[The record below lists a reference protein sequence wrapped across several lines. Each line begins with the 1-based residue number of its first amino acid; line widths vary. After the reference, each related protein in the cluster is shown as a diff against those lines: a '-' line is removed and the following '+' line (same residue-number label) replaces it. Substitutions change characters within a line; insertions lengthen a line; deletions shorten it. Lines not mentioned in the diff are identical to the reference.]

1 MSPCIH
7 YRTEGF
13 RPRKDNKNTDVMN
26 RNRRRKLYS
35 EMAGTVALAASLLL
49 GACSDDTFREGRDD
63 SPWAASD
70 HICFGISET
79 GTSRTTRAA
88 GGAEER
94 TTGNFVLRGEGTADT
109 LCMRAYVTDG
119 IEGAALGEKGAA
131 TRATQVTDM
140 QEHTSFRVLAY
151 WKKNDELVTSTFFMN
166 ETVTYA
172 NNGWSTEKPHYWPGS
187 GHTLSFC
194 AWAPASITG
203 PESPESHVLEYEVPE
218 NVNDV
223 TDEQGNIVGG
233 QKDVVVAVENDVPGD
248 NYKTVGLEF
257 DHICTA
263 VRFVVGGEMQ
273 AGTIKRVTL
282 KNIKY
287 KGTYDMSTGNW
298 IFSDEDEDENK
309 TKDFSQELNKTTT
322 AGDAAGTAIT
332 DEGDGYFMMLPQ
344 ELGEGAA
351 VEVAFT
357 DAVTGNERTLSA
369 SIEGQEWQK
378 GTTVTYKLSIKPDY
392 TVTFEPDAET
402 VDAHYVIF
410 KTTMKIED
418 IKKDWTLKV
427 SADDE
432 ADVSIQFEED
442 VNQYAKSGFWTDKVI
457 KNNVVTSESA
467 RGSSTVE
474 GSGSGEQTVYVFA
487 PENPGDKDRII
498 TLSLE
503 VDGNSVAEQQVTQ
516 KCPAWVD
523 GQEYGWEQIDD
534 NQSGE
539 YGFNWD
545 RKVNYI
551 FPYNLGMGILT
562 KYTKDEAKEIIN
574 AIIEQYDAENYT
586 SIVEFAPSLGTTR
599 VYVAIDYGKLNS
611 LSGKANS
618 SSNGLQ
624 NTKDLN
630 DIAGT
635 ANTGSFELALQN
647 TYKTESGHES
657 EHMFRLPDSDETD
670 KVPAATGTNNLESG
684 ILDYV
689 LKKNKYNIVIDE
701 DTDKGIT
708 TTSVVLNDIVW
719 YLPAYGQ
726 FTSLP
731 EGISSDY
738 WSSTATD
745 NSAYLGSGTEETDG
759 KDTVHSVRVMR
770 NKPTE

>member
-1 MSPCIH
+1 
-7 YRTEGF
+7 
-13 RPRKDNKNTDVMN
+13 
-26 RNRRRKLYS
+26 
-35 EMAGTVALAASLLL
+35 MAGTVALAAALLL

-131 TRATQVTDM
+131 TRAAQVTAM
-140 QEHTSFRVLAY
+140 ETYEQFKVLAY

-187 GHTLSFC
+187 GHTLSFY
-194 AWAPASITG
+194 AWAPAGITG
-203 PESPESHVLEYEVPE
+203 PEGPESHVLEYEVPD

-223 TDEQGNIVGG
+223 TDEQGNIVAG
-233 QKDVVVAVENDVPGD
+233 QKDVVVAVDNDVAGD
-248 NYKTVGLEF
+248 SYQTVELKF

-263 VRFVVGGEMQ
+263 VRFVVGSEMQ

-287 KGTYDMSTGNW
+287 KGEYDMSAESW
-298 IFSDEDEDENK
+298 ELE
-309 TKDFSQELNKTTT
+309 KDAFKNFSQELDKTTT

-332 DEGDGYFMMLPQ
+332 DESNGYFMMLPQ
-344 ELGEGAA
+344 KLGEGAA
-351 VEVAFT
+351 VEVVFT

-369 SIEGQEWQK
+369 SIEGQEWKK
-378 GTTVTYKLSIKPDY
+378 GTTVTYKLSITPDY
-392 TVTFEPDAET
+392 TVTFEPEAET
-402 VDAHYVIF
+402 VDAHYVMF
-410 KTTMKIED
+410 KTTMKVED

-427 SADDE
+427 SADDN
-432 ADVSIQFEED
+432 ADVSIQFEEN
-442 VNQYAKSGFWTDKVI
+442 VNQYAKNGFWTDKVVKDGVI
-457 KNNVVTSESA
+457 TSESA
-467 RGSSTVE
+467 RGSSTLD

-534 NQSGE
+534 NESGE

-545 RKVNYI
+545 RKINYI
-551 FPYNLGMGILT
+551 FPYDLGN
-562 KYTKDEAKEIIN
+562 KYTENEAREIIN
-574 AIIEQYDAENYT
+574 GIIEEYNAKNYT
-586 SIVEFAPSLGTTR
+586 SIVKFVRLDLLISQIYRL
-599 VYVAIDYGKLNS
+599 YVAIDYTKLNS
-611 LSGKANS
+611 LSGVANS

-630 DIAGT
+630 DKAGT
-635 ANTGSFELALQN
+635 ANTGSFELALKN
-647 TYKTESGHES
+647 TYKTESGHET
-657 EHMFRLPDSDETD
+657 ENMFREPTTDETK

-684 ILDYV
+684 ILNYV
-689 LKKNKYNIVIDE
+689 LKKNKYNIVINE

-731 EGISSDY
+731 EGMTSSDY

-745 NSAYLGSGTEETDG
+745 DSAYLGSGTAANGRDAT
-759 KDTVHSVRVMR
+759 HYVRAMR

>member
-1 MSPCIH
+1 
-7 YRTEGF
+7 
-13 RPRKDNKNTDVMN
+13 
-26 RNRRRKLYS
+26 
-35 EMAGTVALAASLLL
+35 MAGTVALAAALLL

-140 QEHTSFRVLAY
+140 KEHTSFRVLAY
-151 WKKNDELVTSTFFMN
+151 WKKNDELVKSTFFMN

-187 GHTLSFC
+187 GHMLSFC

-203 PESPESHVLEYEVPE
+203 PEGPESHVLEYEVPD
-218 NVNDV
+218 DV
-223 TDEQGNIVGG
+223 TDG
-233 QKDVVVAVENDVPGD
+233 QKDVVVAVENDVAGD
-248 NYKTVGLEF
+248 SYKAVQLEF
-257 DHICTA
+257 NHICTA

-273 AGTIKRVTL
+273 AGTIKSITL

-287 KGTYDMSTGNW
+287 KGTYDMSAGSWKLNEEETNA
-298 IFSDEDEDENK
+298 
-309 TKDFSQELNKTTT
+309 KDFSQELEKTTT

-332 DEGDGYFMMLPQ
+332 ESDGYFMMLPQ
-344 ELGEGAA
+344 ELGDEAA
-351 VEVAFT
+351 VEVVFA

-369 SIEGQEWQK
+369 SINGQEWKK

-402 VDAHYVIF
+402 VDAHYVMF
-410 KTTMKIED
+410 KTTMKVED

-427 SADDE
+427 SADDK

-442 VNQYAKSGFWTDKVI
+442 VNQYAKNGFWTDKVI
-457 KNNVVTSESA
+457 KNNVITKESA
-467 RGSSTVE
+467 RGSSTLD
-474 GSGSGEQTVYVFA
+474 GSGSSERTVYVFA
-487 PENPGDKDRII
+487 PENPGNEDRII

-534 NQSGE
+534 NQSGD

-545 RKVNYI
+545 KKINYI
-551 FPYNLGMGILT
+551 FPYNLGLGILT
-562 KYTKDEAKEIIN
+562 KYTEDEAKEIIN

-586 SIVEFAPSLGTTR
+586 SIVEFSPSWGTTR

-657 EHMFRLPDSDETD
+657 EHMFRLPDSDETS

-684 ILDYV
+684 ILGYV

-745 NSAYLGSGTEETDG
+745 NSAYLGSGTEETNG
-759 KDTVHSVRVMR
+759 RSTTHSVRAMR

>member
-1 MSPCIH
+1 
-7 YRTEGF
+7 
-13 RPRKDNKNTDVMN
+13 
-26 RNRRRKLYS
+26 
-35 EMAGTVALAASLLL
+35 MAGTVALAAALLL

-94 TTGNFVLRGEGTADT
+94 TTGNFVLRGEDNTADT

-131 TRATQVTDM
+131 TRAAQVTEM
-140 QEHTSFRVLAY
+140 ATYGSFKVLAY
-151 WKKNDELVTSTFFMN
+151 WKKNDELVTTTFFMD
-166 ETVTYA
+166 ETVTYG
-172 NNGWSTEKPHYWPGS
+172 NNVWSTEKPQYWPGS
-187 GHTLSFC
+187 GHKLSFC

-203 PESPESHVLEYEVPE
+203 PDSPDSHLLTYEVPE

-223 TDEQGNIVGG
+223 TDEQGNVSQAG
-233 QKDVVVAVENDVPGD
+233 QKDVVVAVTDDMSGD
-248 NYKTVGLEF
+248 SYQVVNLEF

-273 AGTIKRVTL
+273 AGTIKSITL

-287 KGTYDMSTGNW
+287 KGEYDMSARSWTL
-298 IFSDEDEDENK
+298 EDA
-309 TKDFSQELNKTTT
+309 TKDFSQELDKQTT

-344 ELGEGAA
+344 KFEDEEKEAT

-369 SIEGQEWQK
+369 SINGQEWKK

-392 TVTFEPDAET
+392 TVTFEPEEET
-402 VDAHYVIF
+402 VDAHYVMF
-410 KTTMKIED
+410 KTTMKVED

-442 VNQYAKSGFWTDKVI
+442 VNQYAKNGFWTDKLI
-457 KNNVVTSESA
+457 RNNVTTNESA

-474 GSGSGEQTVYVFA
+474 GSGSGERTVYVFA
-487 PENPGDKDRII
+487 PENPGNKDRVI

-551 FPYNLGMGILT
+551 FPYNLGLGILT
-562 KYTKDEAKEIIN
+562 HYTKDEANNIIN
-574 AIIEQYDAENYT
+574 TIIEQYNAKDYT
-586 SIVEFAPSLGTTR
+586 SIVEYTSDLIYTR
-599 VYVAIDYGKLNS
+599 VYVAINYANLNS

-630 DIAGT
+630 GIAGT
-635 ANTGSFELALQN
+635 ATTGSFEQALIN

-657 EHMFRLPDSDETD
+657 EHMFRLPDSNET
-670 KVPAATGTNNLESG
+670 KTVPAATGTNNLESG
-684 ILDYV
+684 ILGYV

-701 DTDKGIT
+701 DTDKNIT
-708 TTSVVLNDIVW
+708 TTSVVLSDIVW

-726 FTSLP
+726 FTSPP
-731 EGISSDY
+731 EGMTSSDY
-738 WSSTATD
+738 WSSTTT
-745 NSAYLGSGTEETDG
+745 NESAYLGSGTEAVDG
-759 KDTVHSVRVMR
+759 RDATHYVRAMR